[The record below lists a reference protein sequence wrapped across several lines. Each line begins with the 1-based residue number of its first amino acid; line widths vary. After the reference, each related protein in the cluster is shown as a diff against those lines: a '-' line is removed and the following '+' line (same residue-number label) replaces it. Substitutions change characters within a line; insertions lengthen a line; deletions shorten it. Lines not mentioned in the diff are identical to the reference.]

1 MLKPVALIQWSSM
14 TTLISRLKLGKI
26 SQILNGKLRSCS
38 FDYTLFGSKIFVF
51 FLGLQR
57 IYFLILYII
66 VQKTWTLA
74 YFWNKTYNFFSFSF
88 SFSFLMNLSLA
99 SPYQFSVQSVKKVFE
114 NYWTGEWQG
123 VGSILC
129 ICFSFVVCRLRL
141 LIFAW

>member
-74 YFWNKTYNFFSFSF
+74 YFWNKTYNFFFFFFFIFDEFISRQPLSVLRPVCEKSFW
-88 SFSFLMNLSLA
+88 
-99 SPYQFSVQSVKKVFE
+99 K
-114 NYWTGEWQG
+114 
-123 VGSILC
+123 
-129 ICFSFVVCRLRL
+129 L
-141 LIFAW
+141 LDWWMTRSGINFMHLLLFCCL